1 MENGNVRA
9 WRRIEEEEA
18 ELAGIAFLLAHP
30 VCGDSVSIQRGP
42 WSLVCWCERCQDI
55 RTFELVHEESQ

>member
-1 MENGNVRA
+1 MDNDDVRA

-30 VCGDSVSIQRGP
+30 ACGDSVSIQRGP
-42 WSLVCWCERCQDI
+42 RSLVCWCESCKDI
-55 RTFELVHEESQ
+55 RTFELVRKGS